1 MYTEGWNDVK
11 SLLQKIIKLWYSMT
25 YDVDVPMDAEVR
37 QNGAIDRFDVMY
49 SQAVHNGQ
57 TVYVDIEPLF

>member
-1 MYTEGWNDVK
+1 
-11 SLLQKIIKLWYSMT
+11 MT